1 VITVMITEVMSKPS
15 DDHYTIIFIVVFSP
29 AIPVQNCLLRQGDLL
44 VCLGPHSSWQ
54 KPHV

>member
-1 VITVMITEVMSKPS
+1 MITEVMIKPS

-54 KPHV
+54 KPPV